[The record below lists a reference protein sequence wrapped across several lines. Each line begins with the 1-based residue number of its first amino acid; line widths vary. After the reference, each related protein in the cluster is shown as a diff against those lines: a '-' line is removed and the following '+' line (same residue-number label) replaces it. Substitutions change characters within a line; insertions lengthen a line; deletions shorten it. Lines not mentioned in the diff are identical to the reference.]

1 MPLRYSTVESQ
12 AGFRTLKLD
21 RSGYNRSKIQAEL
34 LRYSCRYYQQNC
46 WMTGSLV
53 VSAAYS
59 FRCRRKTLPVNVPS
73 GMVKNVAANTIP
85 E

>member
-1 MPLRYSTVESQ
+1 MPLRYSTAELQ
-12 AGFRTLKLD
+12 AEFHTLKSD

-34 LRYSCRYYQQNC
+34 LRCSCRYFQRNC
-46 WMTGSLV
+46 WMTGSLA
-53 VSAAYS
+53 VSTAYS

-73 GMVKNVAANTIP
+73 GMVKNAAANTIP